1 MSKRVLM
8 IAYHFPPLQGSSG
21 IQRTL
26 RFVQHLPKFN
36 WEPLVL
42 TANKRAYEKTSPDQL
57 GDVPA
62 NTILRHAFAL
72 DTARHLSI
80 AGRYPQSF
88 AIPDRW
94 ASWVLG
100 GVISG
105 LNMVRRYRPQVIW
118 STYPIASAHVIGS
131 TLSKLTGLPWVAD
144 FRDPMAQDGYP
155 ADPAQWRAYR
165 RIELQALKRAA
176 FNVFSTPGAAEMYA
190 RLQPEASERIR
201 VIENGY
207 DEETFVKVEQWMT
220 RSSISDQAK
229 TPEQRFILLH
239 SGIIYPSERDPRPLF
254 DALAKLKQDGAL
266 NAKEFCLRLRAS
278 AHDDWLDGL
287 VKERGIA
294 DLVAL
299 APPIPYREA
308 LLEMM
313 NSDALLIMQAS
324 NCNQQIPAKLYE
336 YLRSRKPVL
345 ALTDPIG
352 DTATALRGAGLQS
365 IVPLDNALA
374 IQTALP
380 AFIARVRSGTEML
393 AGSDV
398 VQRSSREGRTAD
410 LAELFNQITSGNDY
424 GR

>member
-1 MSKRVLM
+1 M

-26 RFVQHLPKFN
+26 RFVQHLPKFG

-42 TANKRAYEKTSPDQL
+42 TANERAYEKTSPDQL
-57 GDVPA
+57 GDVPVDM
-62 NTILRHAFAL
+62 IMRRAFAL

-80 AGRYPQSF
+80 AGRYPQSL

-131 TLSKLTGLPWVAD
+131 TLAKLTGLPWVAD
-144 FRDPMAQDGYP
+144 FRDPMAQEGYP
-155 ADPAQWRAYR
+155 ADPAQWHAYR
-165 RIELQALKRAA
+165 RIELQALKCAA
-176 FNVFSTPGAAEMYA
+176 FNVFSTPGAADMYA

-207 DEETFVKVEQWMT
+207 DEETFVKVEQWIAS
-220 RSSISDQAK
+220 SSIAERTQTS
-229 TPEQRFILLH
+229 EQRFILLH

-254 DALAKLKQDGAL
+254 DALAELKQQGIL

-278 AHDDWLDGL
+278 AHDEWLDGL
-287 VKERGIA
+287 IKERGIA

-299 APPIPYREA
+299 EPPIPYREA

-352 DTATALRGAGLQS
+352 DTATALRSAGLQS
-365 IVPLDNALA
+365 IIPLDDRLA
-374 IQTALP
+374 IEVSLP
-380 AFIARVRSGTEML
+380 AFIARVRSRTEIL
-393 AGSDV
+393 PNSDV
-398 VQRSSREGRTAD
+398 VQRSSREGRTTD
-410 LAELFNQITSGNDY
+410 LAELFNQIIGGNGY
-424 GR
+424 GS